1 MDFTRVTRTWHE
13 FTSCDLKKQEILE
26 QLCQGLGSA
35 PSWITCIVLTME
47 SNHKFQWNNMNG
59 TKKHTGVYLPYP
71 NITMFQ
77 WAVQNH
83 SIVPDPTQAL
93 CKKTRNTNELF

>member
-47 SNHKFQWNNMNG
+47 SNHKFQ
-59 TKKHTGVYLPYP
+59 
-71 NITMFQ
+71 
-77 WAVQNH
+77 
-83 SIVPDPTQAL
+83 
-93 CKKTRNTNELF
+93 